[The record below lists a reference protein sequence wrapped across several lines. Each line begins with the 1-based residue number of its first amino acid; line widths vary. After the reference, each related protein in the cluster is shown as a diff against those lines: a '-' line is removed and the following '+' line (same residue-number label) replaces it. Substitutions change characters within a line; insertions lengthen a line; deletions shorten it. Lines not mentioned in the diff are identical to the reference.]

1 MALTP
6 EQQAQVDMQ
15 VAIQTAINSGISAAQ
30 SAEANKQR
38 KLQAVQIAHTTL
50 LENKRNLPVE
60 QRQITAAEITAFADS
75 LNAYVNA

>member
-6 EQQAQVDMQ
+6 EQQAEVDKQ
-15 VAIQTAINSGISAAQ
+15 AAISAAQ
-30 SAEANKQR
+30 VNANAAEAAKQR
-38 KLQAVQIAHTTL
+38 KLETVRIAQITL

-75 LNAYVNA
+75 LMGYVNA

>member
-6 EQQAQVDMQ
+6 EQQ
-15 VAIQTAINSGISAAQ
+15 IELQTAIAAAQ
-30 SAEANKQR
+30 ANVNAQEGAKQR

-50 LENKRNLPVE
+50 LENKRNLPIE

>member
-6 EQQAQVDMQ
+6 EQQAEVDKQ
-15 VAIQTAINSGISAAQ
+15 AAIAAAQ
-30 SAEANKQR
+30 VSANAAEAAKTR